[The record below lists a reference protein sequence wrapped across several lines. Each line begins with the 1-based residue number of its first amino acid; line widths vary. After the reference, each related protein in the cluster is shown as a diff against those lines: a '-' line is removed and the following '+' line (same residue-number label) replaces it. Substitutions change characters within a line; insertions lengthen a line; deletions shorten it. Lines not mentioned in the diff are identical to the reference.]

1 LSGAAKACL
10 ILGGLFA
17 LAALAWMVFLP
28 SVVERELRSATGFDV
43 RVAILAANPFT
54 GRVVARGLLAH
65 KPPEYPVPDFVD
77 LRELRVEASI
87 FSWVFTD
94 RIVFDEIYA
103 DAAKLELVRQHNGRS
118 NAGDFIAAF
127 SRSRDNGPGAAAA
140 LPSKPT
146 QYLIRRLRIRLDQLV
161 IADYSGAKPD
171 ETTYKLNIDHTFSNV
186 SKARQLLVPEVV
198 RSLDSF
204 GLHHDAA
211 KLLPGDFGLALADA
225 LGGAARVGGKL
236 RDAGQKTGEYL
247 KGLLD
252 KLEQSAKP

>member
-1 LSGAAKACL
+1 MA
-10 ILGGLFA
+10 
-17 LAALAWMVFLP
+17 FLP
-28 SVVERELRSATGFDV
+28 AVVEHELRSVTGFDV

-54 GRVVARGLLAH
+54 GRVVARGLVARN
-65 KPPEYPVPDFVD
+65 PPEYPTPDFVD
-77 LRELRVEASI
+77 LRELRAEASI
-87 FSWVFTD
+87 FSWVFTG
-94 RIVFDEIYA
+94 RIVFDEIYV

-118 NAGDFIAAF
+118 NAGDLVAAF
-127 SRSRDNGPGAAAA
+127 ARGREEAPGAAAA
-140 LPSKPT
+140 APDKPT
-146 QYLIRRLRIRLDQLV
+146 QYLIRKLRIRLDQLV

-171 ETTYKLNIDHTFSNV
+171 ETTYKLNIDHTYSDV

-211 KLLPGDFGLALADA
+211 KLLPGDFGRALADA
-225 LGGAARVGGKL
+225 LGGAAQVGGKL
-236 RDAGQKTGEYL
+236 KDAGEKTGEYL